1 MDKTE
6 LLDIVN
12 DSDNQNILKSIYLSH
27 VHRANKINIT
37 SYSDQ
42 LIIDD
47 LEESS
52 LIDTDDDDMIKSD
65 ELLSL
70 LQDKFNE

>member
-6 LLDIVN
+6 LFDIVN

-27 VHRANKINIT
+27 VHRSNKIHIT

-52 LIDTDDDDMIKSD
+52 LIDIDDDAMIKSD